1 MLLFKRYL
9 ANTHETISTLAE
21 ITPAKRTWRVFKRNK
36 IAVTGLAFIL
46 LTLLVAILGYL
57 IMPDDTP
64 LANNMIIQLSIKKP
78 GSTYMMLK
86 LRKTEPVDTINAFA
100 KMLYGQPSFYKEVPV
115 TGYHFVKDSI
125 YVNGYIGD
133 EDKPEKKAYN
143 IFEVL
148 TGQKPVYK
156 NGKVAFANNG
166 QTIIEP
172 ATIAVY
178 QKFDAQIREENI
190 GFKTFWLGTDGY
202 GRDMLSRLLLGTR
215 ISLAVGLMSVI
226 ISMLLGVTVGA
237 VAGYFGGWV
246 DASLSWLMNILWALP
261 ALLLVI
267 AISFALGKGLWQ
279 IFIAVGLSMWVEV
292 ARLVRGQ
299 VMALKQVEYI
309 EAARALGFSNKR
321 IIAKHIL
328 PNITG
333 PILVLASSNFASAIL
348 LEAGLSFLGFGAQP
362 PMPTW
367 GGMIK
372 EHYGYIVM
380 DSAFL
385 AIIPGLAIMLLVY
398 AFNLVTVGLRDA
410 FDIKSQSTRI

>member
-1 MLLFKRYL
+1 MAGLF
-9 ANTHETISTLAE
+9 
-21 ITPAKRTWRVFKRNK
+21 
-36 IAVTGLAFIL
+36 FIL
-46 LTLLVAILGYL
+46 LTLLVAVLGYV

-64 LANNMIIQLSIKKP
+64 QANNMIIQLSIKKP
-78 GSTYMMLK
+78 GSTYTILR
-86 LRKTEPVDTINAFA
+86 LRKAEPIDTLNFFA
-100 KMLYGQPSFYKEVPV
+100 RMLYGQPSFYKEVPIKS
-115 TGYHFVKDSI
+115 YHFTKDVI
-125 YVNGYIGD
+125 YTDEYIGD

-143 IFEVL
+143 IFEVIS
-148 TGQKPVYK
+148 GQKPVFK
-156 NGKVAFANNG
+156 NGTVSYTANGKNVT
-166 QTIIEP
+166 QPVDEKLFHAVRAEIIK
-172 ATIAVY
+172 
-178 QKFDAQIREENI
+178 QNI
-190 GFKTFWLGTDGY
+190 YSKTFWLGTDAY

-215 ISLAVGLMSVI
+215 VSLAVGLMAVI
-226 ISMLLGVTVGA
+226 ISMLLGVTIGA
-237 VAGYFGGWV
+237 IAGYFGGWI
-246 DASLSWLMNILWALP
+246 DAGLSWLMNILWALP

-279 IFIAVGLSMWVEV
+279 IFIAVGMSMWVEV

-299 VMALKQVEYI
+299 VMGLKQVEYI

-321 IIAKHIL
+321 IISRHIL

-385 AIIPGLAIMLLVY
+385 AVVPGLAIMLLVY